1 MTDAPE
7 SPITI
12 AWRFATVLVAA
23 ILVLGLLNAL
33 PQFLG
38 GEPLGVVRYARVEDA
53 EARLGARLYRPAVL
67 PAGWHWPPSRVRLAV
82 GRPDWIEFVFDE
94 QAEGRQPRGG
104 GTDGDALVLCQAL
117 GAAPAGSQ
125 VAPALLQPG
134 ELLQADDIS
143 IDGRV
148 ARMQRLLLDGGAIV
162 HELWWQE
169 GAKRVMLRGRV
180 PADDLPRLARAL
192 LGNR

>member
-1 MTDAPE
+1 MDARE
-7 SPITI
+7 SWVTI
-12 AWRFATVLVAA
+12 AWRYAVVLVVT
-23 ILVLGLLNAL
+23 ILVLGLLNGL

-53 EARLGARLYRPAVL
+53 EARLGARLYRPTVL
-67 PAGWHWPPSRVRLAV
+67 PAGWRWPPSSVRLAV

-94 QAEGRQPRGG
+94 NAEGGEAEG
-104 GTDGDALVLCQAL
+104 SSLVLCQAL
-117 GAAPAGSQ
+117 GFAPADSQ
-125 VAPALLQPG
+125 VASVLLPPG

-180 PADDLPRLARAL
+180 PANDLARLARAL